1 MRKGPGFQLPGWC
14 LPALIVGLAALPV
27 LHGRAESSDAAAT
40 RAPPLDLFFQAAA
53 QKGAKARPILD
64 AIGVSWRNSYTP
76 MVVEVSMLTP
86 FPETR
91 AQLFRFLR
99 RETGRYLGSDSQR
112 WMKWVWEQAYDP
124 HPEYVAFKRA
134 FYGFIDPRMAAFFP
148 PGARALIR
156 LDEVQW
162 GGVQVNGIPPLDHPR
177 HVPAGQ
183 ADYLKDRH
191 VVFGLS
197 IAGEARAYPKRILAW
212 HEMALDTLGGV
223 EITLVYCTLCGT
235 AIPYYSVVESEHRTF
250 GTSGLLYRSNKLMFD
265 HETNSLWSTLLGEPV
280 IGELAGAGLKLESL
294 PIVTTRWGEWRS
306 KHPDTTVLSLDTGYD
321 RDYGEGRAYRDYFSN
336 DNLMFQV
343 PERDNR
349 LRNKAE
355 VLGIL
360 LSPGSPEGEREPL
373 AVSARFLQKNRVFG
387 TELAGRT
394 LTIVTS
400 PAGANRVF
408 DTGDRTFSRLLEND
422 QVVDDS
428 GKVWKVTEDALVS
441 EEGHLE
447 RVPAYRA
454 FWFGWFAQFPGT
466 RLIR

>member
-1 MRKGPGFQLPGWC
+1 MPGW
-14 LPALIVGLAALPV
+14 LFPALIVGLAALPV
-27 LHGRAESSDAAAT
+27 LHGRAESIDDAAT
-40 RAPPLDLFFQAAA
+40 QAPPLDLFFQAAA

-76 MVVEVSMLTP
+76 MVVELSMLTP

-99 RETGRYLGSDSQR
+99 RETGRYLGSDLQR
-112 WMKWVWEQAYDP
+112 WMKWVWEQPYDP

-134 FYGFIDPRMAAFFP
+134 LYGFIDPRMAAFFP

-162 GGVQVNGIPPLDHPR
+162 GGVRVNGIPPLDHPR

-197 IAGEARAYPKRILAW
+197 IDGEARAYPKRILAW

-306 KHPDTTVLSLDTGYD
+306 THPDTTVLSLDTGYD

-360 LSPGSPEGEREPL
+360 LSPGSPEGEQEPL
-373 AVSARFLQKNRVFG
+373 AVSARFLQKNRVFA

-408 DTGDRTFSRLLEND
+408 DTGDRTFSRLLNND
-422 QVVDDS
+422 QVLDDS

-441 EEGHLE
+441 GEVHLE
-447 RVPAYRA
+447 RVPAHRA